1 MNKTELIK
9 AIAQDTELT
18 QVAVGK
24 VLASFEKLSSETV
37 AKGDKIQLTGFL
49 TIKPVAR
56 QARKGYNPQTQE
68 ALEIAPSVGVSI
80 KPGEALKKAS
90 EGLKFEDFNKAK

>member
-9 AIAQDTELT
+9 AIASKTDQT
-18 QVAVGK
+18 QVAVAK
-24 VLASFEKLSSETV
+24 TLAAFEEVAIDTV
-37 AKGDKIQLTGFL
+37 SKGDKVQLTGFQ

-68 ALEIAPSVGVSI
+68 QLDIAPSVGVSI
-80 KPGEALKKAS
+80 KPGEALKKAA
-90 EGLKFEDFNKAK
+90 EGLKYEDFSK